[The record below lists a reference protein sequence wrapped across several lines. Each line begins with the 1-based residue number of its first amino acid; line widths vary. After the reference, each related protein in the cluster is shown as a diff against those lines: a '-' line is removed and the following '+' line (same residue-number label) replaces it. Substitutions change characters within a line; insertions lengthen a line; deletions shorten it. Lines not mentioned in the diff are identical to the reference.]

1 MSTPLEQL
9 LWLAHEMGRPE
20 RGLVSFSEGNA
31 SLRLDGDRFYVT
43 ASNCNLNALT
53 PADLVECHAAKIL
66 ALLDMPLFD
75 SVELDRTLMQARVDQ
90 TSPRPSLAAA
100 FHAQLLQYEGVNFVA
115 HCSPPGCVQVLC
127 SPMAEAFA
135 EQRLFPDQVIHC
147 GVQSVFVPYADPG
160 STLAREVRSR
170 VTLQQRRTSR
180 GIPKLIVLQN
190 NGIIALGATAESVLA
205 TLLTAEKSAQVFMG
219 SAVLGGPTFLKPGQS
234 QRMDTPIGGAASVPE
249 RPRLLKA

>member
-1 MSTPLEQL
+1 
-9 LWLAHEMGRPE
+9 MGRPE
-20 RGLVSFSEGNA
+20 RGLVSYTEGNA
-31 SLRLDGDRFYVT
+31 SLRLDGDRFVVT
-43 ASNCNLNALT
+43 ASNTNLSMLT
-53 PADLVECHAAKIL
+53 PADLVECQAPKIL

-75 SVELDRTLMQARVDQ
+75 SNELDRTLMQARVDE
-90 TSPRPSLAAA
+90 TAKRPSLAAA
-100 FHAQLLQYEGVNFVA
+100 FHALLLQYEGVNFVA
-115 HCSPPGCVQVLC
+115 HCSPPACVQVLC

-135 EQRLFPDQVIHC
+135 EQRLFPDQVVHC

-180 GIPKLIVLQN
+180 GVPKLVVIQN
-190 NGIIALGATAESVLA
+190 NGIIALGSSAESVLA

-234 QRMDTPIGGAASVPE
+234 QRLDSPIGGPASVQE
-249 RPRLLKA
+249 RPRLLKP